1 MIEKATLANG
11 CFWCTEAIFIRV
23 RGVLSV
29 IPGYSGGTIKNPSY
43 REVCNGSTGHAE
55 CVQMEYDNTQID
67 FQTLLEVFFDTHD
80 PTTLNKQG
88 ADVGTQYR
96 SAIFYHDE
104 QQLATAQDIIAL
116 KANGFDDP
124 IVTELIPFNVF
135 YKAEVEHH
143 DYYNLNPSQPVF
155 LAFISKKV
163 NLLISSHKQKNSITI
178 KGYQDIKEKKYKYFK

>member
-11 CFWCTEAIFIRV
+11 CFWCTETIFSRV
-23 RGVLSV
+23 RGVVSV

-55 CVQMEYDNTQID
+55 CIQIEYDNTQID

-143 DYYNLNPSQPVF
+143 DYYNLNPSQPYCRAV
-155 LAFISKKV
+155 ISPKLKKLFKSHTQ
-163 NLLISSHKQKNSITI
+163 LL
-178 KGYQDIKEKKYKYFK
+178 KEEL